1 MLNDEQK
8 KQALQWYISGIDLVT
23 IAQHFGITRDELS
36 SSINNVNHKG
46 DNMLIKL
53 GSKQHRYLKALLQLN
68 SKMTVKQ
75 AIHRLNVM
83 NQYIAQYELMKK

>member
-1 MLNDEQK
+1 
-8 KQALQWYISGIDLVT
+8 
-23 IAQHFGITRDELS
+23 
-36 SSINNVNHKG
+36 
-46 DNMLIKL
+46 MLIKL